1 MLYLKLSSVYLV
13 IVQIILV
20 LRSIF
25 MVFIWALPKMHIN
38 TTWKD
43 LPKYIN
49 KGLITDAESESF
61 RMVATHLYLENDFI
75 SNSDISMQLPVEGK
89 RVFTFLPSIS
99 YQ

>member
-25 MVFIWALPKMHIN
+25 MVFIWALPKMRIN
-38 TTWKD
+38 ITWKD

-49 KGLITDAESESF
+49 RGLITDAESESF
-61 RMVATHLYLENDFI
+61 RMVDMHLCLENDSI
-75 SNSDISMQLPVEGK
+75 SNSDVSMPITC
-89 RVFTFLPSIS
+89 RR
-99 YQ
+99 